1 MLNFMRGKI
10 SRLLGMCVAAVLVVS
25 ILPSYS
31 QTADDAVIQGI
42 DNSVAS
48 RDQNVVSYS
57 VTEHYSVFRNQD
69 KTHPV
74 AEMTVK
80 TAYQRDKGK
89 SFTVLNESGSE
100 LIRKQVLARVFEGER
115 TATQPANRA
124 TALITSANYTM
135 QVKGRQVLDGR
146 SCINLSIAPR
156 RSSPYL
162 FQGEL
167 WVDALD
173 YSIVHLSGL
182 ASKSPSML
190 AGQTQVARHYANFDG
205 FPMATH
211 ATAISNSWLLG
222 QTTIEIE
229 YTGYQIEVQDPH

>member
-1 MLNFMRGKI
+1 
-10 SRLLGMCVAAVLVVS
+10 
-25 ILPSYS
+25 
-31 QTADDAVIQGI
+31 
-42 DNSVAS
+42 
-48 RDQNVVSYS
+48 
-57 VTEHYSVFRNQD
+57 
-69 KTHPV
+69 
-74 AEMTVK
+74 
-80 TAYQRDKGK
+80 
-89 SFTVLNESGSE
+89 
-100 LIRKQVLARVFEGER
+100 
-115 TATQPANRA
+115 
-124 TALITSANYTM
+124 M

-146 SCINLSIAPR
+146 NCINLSIAPR

-190 AGQTQVARHYANFDG
+190 AGQTQVARHYANFNG

-211 ATAISNSWLLG
+211 ATAISSSWLLG

-229 YTGYQIEVQDPH
+229 YTGYQIEGREIH

>member
-1 MLNFMRGKI
+1 MLKFIRRDF
-10 SRLLGMCVAAVLVVS
+10 SRLLGIFSAAVLLVS

-89 SFTVLNESGSE
+89 SFTVLSESGSE
-100 LIRKQVLARVFEGER
+100 LIRKQVLARVFESER

-135 QVKGRQVLDGR
+135 QVKGHEVVDGR
-146 SCINLSIAPR
+146 NCFKLSIAPR

-162 FQGEL
+162 FQGDL

-173 YSIVHLSGL
+173 YSIVPLSGL
-182 ASKSPSML
+182 ASKSPSVL
-190 AGQTQVARHYANFDG
+190 AGQTQVARHYANFNG

-211 ATAISNSWLLG
+211 ATAISTSWLLG

-229 YTGYQIEVQDPH
+229 YTGYQIELREAH

>member
-1 MLNFMRGKI
+1 LQVRPAPQNLCDGL
-10 SRLLGMCVAAVLVVS
+10 SS
-25 ILPSYS
+25 LPSYS
-31 QTADDAVIQGI
+31 QTADAAVIQGI
-42 DNSVAS
+42 DASVVS
-48 RDQNVVSYS
+48 RDQNVVAYN
-57 VTEHYSVFRNQD
+57 VTEHYTVFRHLD
-69 KTHPV
+69 KAHPA

-100 LIRKQVLARVFEGER
+100 LILKQVLARVLEGER

-135 QVKGRQVLDGR
+135 QVKGHQVLDGR
-146 SCINLSIAPR
+146 NCINLSIAPR
-156 RSSPYL
+156 HGSPYL
-162 FQGEL
+162 FQGDL

-211 ATAISNSWLLG
+211 ATAVSSSWLLG

-229 YTGYQIEVQDPH
+229 YTGYQIEVREAH